1 MIKEEKI
8 TIVSVSDIKIKK
20 TINALIK
27 SNISFKPSKTILF
40 SSKAIS
46 LNKKES
52 EMIDL
57 VKINKI
63 SSIKDYSS
71 FLIYSL
77 HKYIKTS
84 HVLIVQ
90 WDGYIINPE
99 KWDTNFLKYDYI
111 GAPFIPRENDE
122 NYCKDINGAFYTIGN
137 GGFSLRSKKLLEAP
151 TKFKLKDN
159 RKFTNF
165 NEDGF
170 FSVFHRKFLES
181 KGLIW
186 APFDIAKKFSIE
198 SPLSTNELKDL
209 PLGFHGTKMY
219 YLLKIIKII
228 KIIKLK
234 IFKFLKLIF

>member
-1 MIKEEKI
+1 MINEAKL
-8 TIVSVSDIKIKK
+8 TIVSVSDIKIKR

-27 SNISFKPSKTILF
+27 SNISIKPSKTILF
-40 SSKAIS
+40 SSKKIS

-52 EMIDL
+52 ELIDL

-71 FLIYSL
+71 FIIYSL
-77 HKYIKTS
+77 YKYIKTS
-84 HVLIVQ
+84 HILIVQ

-122 NYCKDINGAFYTIGN
+122 NYCRDINGAFYTIGN

-159 RKFTNF
+159 REFTNF

-170 FSVFHRKFLES
+170 FSIFHRKFLES

>member
-1 MIKEEKI
+1 M
-8 TIVSVSDIKIKK
+8 
-20 TINALIK
+20 
-27 SNISFKPSKTILF
+27 
-40 SSKAIS
+40 
-46 LNKKES
+46 NKKEA
-52 EMIDL
+52 EIIDL
-57 VKINKI
+57 VRINKI

-71 FLIYSL
+71 FIIYSL
-77 HKYIKTS
+77 YKYIKSS
-84 HVLIVQ
+84 HILIVQ

-99 KWDTNFLKYDYI
+99 KWDPNFLKYDYV
-111 GAPFIPRENDE
+111 GAPFIPRENDK
-122 NYCKDINGAFYTIGN
+122 NYSRDINGAFYTIGN

-159 RKFTNF
+159 REFTNF

-209 PLGFHGTKMY
+209 PLGFHGKKMY

-234 IFKFLKLIF
+234 NFKILKLIF